1 MDVELDFGDILYEGV
16 GNCVAFG
23 LPLLEERVG
32 YLTLPYYLL
41 TWELDL
47 LRVLMKGNVVASVFL
62 NEDIHDTKRL
72 LNERVKRLGIK

>member
-1 MDVELDFGDILYEGV
+1 VCGIWPSIVGGDRSVLV
-16 GNCVAFG
+16 
-23 LPLLEERVG
+23 
-32 YLTLPYYLL
+32 LPYYLL

-72 LNERVKRLGIK
+72 LKERVKGSGIK